1 MVLNPQQRRA
11 GLFEFGVGVPI
22 NALLA
27 VVLYLWALPDFGSMD
42 APLERI
48 VFTLKCNAL
57 PAATM
62 LAGLLA
68 VALGRGTSRAI
79 DPLAGAESRTLQI
92 NLRYLTNTHEQLTLF
107 FVSSLVLSVF
117 LDSATIRLVAV
128 AAVLFFVNRL
138 VFWLG
143 YLRDPVLR
151 GAGLSG
157 TLYPILAMVAYTA
170 YRAAHLLV
178 SGN

>member
-1 MVLNPQQRRA
+1 MLLTPQQRRA
-11 GLFEFGVGVPI
+11 GLFEFAIGVPI
-22 NALLA
+22 NVGLA
-27 VVLYLWALPDFGSMD
+27 VVLYLWALPDFGPMD

-68 VALGRGTSRAI
+68 VALGRGTSKAI
-79 DPLAGAESRTLQI
+79 DPLARAESRTLQI
-92 NLRYLTNTHEQLTLF
+92 HMRYLTNTHEQLTLF
-107 FVSSLVLSVF
+107 FVSSLALSVF

-128 AAVLFFVNRL
+128 AAVLFFVNRF

-143 YLRDPVLR
+143 YLRDPLLR

-157 TLYPILAMVAYTA
+157 TLYPILAMVVYAT
-170 YRAAHLLV
+170 YRATHLLV
-178 SGN
+178 AGN